1 MMAAHANT
9 YLRLNKMPHIWCP
22 GCGTGIVLGAVIRA
36 IDAVGYNRDEVVVV
50 TGIGC
55 SARTNAIIDFN
66 TFQTTHGR
74 ALSFATG
81 FKMARPELKVIVIT
95 GDGDGAGIGGNHL
108 IHTARRNI
116 DLTTIL
122 VNNSIYGM
130 TGGQFSPLTPRGSV
144 ATTAPYGTV
153 EPSFDLCELVAA
165 AGATYVGRSTA
176 FHASLLEDLIV
187 KGLNHKG
194 FSFIEAISQCP
205 IGFGRRNK
213 QKGAVEMLKL
223 QKTNA
228 VPVEAA
234 AKLAPE
240 LLAGKFLIGEFVNKE
255 GREFGEV
262 YREMA
267 QKAKQGKG
275 EAE

>member
-1 MMAAHANT
+1 MMAAHAST

-81 FKMARPELKVIVIT
+81 FKMVRPELKVIVIT

-187 KGLNHKG
+187 KGLKHKG

-234 AKLAPE
+234 AKLSPE